1 MVSCSSRDEL
11 DAVCSAVSNLP
22 FISLSPLVLLSDSF
36 FHALLCMQFLNF
48 IKKSQQSDVC
58 NGVNDFRIVIR
69 DLGFFKTL
77 LFRVLLV
84 AGNPGEASND
94 STSKYGLVFLMNK
107 YALILV
113 VDNDTAIGFIFD

>member
-36 FHALLCMQFLNF
+36 FHALLCTPFLNF
-48 IKKSQQSDVC
+48 IKKSQQFDVC

-84 AGNPGEASND
+84 TGNSAEASNG
-94 STSKYGLVFLMNK
+94 STSKYGL
-107 YALILV
+107 ILV
-113 VDNDTAIGFIFD
+113 MDNDTAIGFIFD